1 MSRKLQQLISTIWTN
16 SDVVK
21 SCRGESVIMQS
32 SPGSLRSALV
42 RRGGSGE
49 GIAVLQDIDVINLA

>member
-1 MSRKLQQLISTIWTN
+1 MSRKIISTTWTN

-32 SPGSLRSALV
+32 SPGSLWSVLV
-42 RRGGSGE
+42 RRGRSGE
-49 GIAVLQDIDVINLA
+49 GIAVLQDIDVINLP